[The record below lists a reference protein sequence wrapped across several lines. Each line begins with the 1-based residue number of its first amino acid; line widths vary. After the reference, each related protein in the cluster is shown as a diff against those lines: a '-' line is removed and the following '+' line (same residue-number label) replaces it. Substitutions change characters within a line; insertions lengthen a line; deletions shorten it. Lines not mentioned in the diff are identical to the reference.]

1 MPLLDYLAL
10 PDRGVPRLLAYL
22 HTSDVAVMCRG
33 WPVPI
38 TPGAAFA
45 SLGRPPPP
53 PDVAANPASAMISKV
68 RGSPAVKN
76 LSFTL
81 CVRLLPG
88 STISSG
94 KRRVLL
100 IPPLLERPG
109 VSLACGPSP
118 IGTGE
123 WPELC
128 IVLGTVCAN
137 IGPVGTL
144 PDVTLEGD
152 FVGLRISYSL
162 HERSPVCGICSDP
175 LG

>member
-45 SLGRPPPP
+45 SLGWPPPP
-53 PDVAANPASAMISKV
+53 PDVAANPAPAMIAKV

-76 LSFTL
+76 LASTA
-81 CVRLLPG
+81 CVRLRPN
-88 STISSG
+88 STIGSE

-100 IPPLLERPG
+100 ISPLLERPG
-109 VSLACGPSP
+109 FSLARGPAPSDR
-118 IGTGE
+118 E
-123 WPELC
+123 
-128 IVLGTVCAN
+128 
-137 IGPVGTL
+137 IGPNCA
-144 PDVTLEGD
+144 
-152 FVGLRISYSL
+152 
-162 HERSPVCGICSDP
+162 VCLAQSVRA
-175 LG
+175 